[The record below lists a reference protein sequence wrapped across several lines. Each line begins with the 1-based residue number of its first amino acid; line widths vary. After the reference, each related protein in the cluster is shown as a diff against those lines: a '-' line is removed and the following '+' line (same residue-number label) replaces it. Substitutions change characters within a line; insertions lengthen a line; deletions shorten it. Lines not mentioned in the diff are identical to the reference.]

1 MSYNTAIALRNILA
15 RVVILLHNNAVSKT
29 KTNTISYRQIN
40 MNAFS
45 SSTFIA
51 FQFTVKVFTYNNLYI

>member
-1 MSYNTAIALRNILA
+1 MSYNTATALRNILA
-15 RVVILLHNNAVSKT
+15 RVVMLPHNNAAGKT

-40 MNAFS
+40 MNAFI
-45 SSTFIA
+45 SSTIIA